1 MRQPLLA
8 LLAKEPAHGYELKLA
23 LEQTFGQA
31 YPSPNIGQIYV
42 TLKRL
47 EQDGLVRSED
57 VEQTT
62 RPNKRVYE
70 LTPAGREAL
79 RAWVGE
85 PSDGPR
91 VRDEF
96 FIKLILAPMA
106 GLADRMELM
115 NSQRRHYLGI
125 MRNLTELQAEADPA
139 DAPARLLIEGAILHL
154 QADLDWL
161 RAMPGGT
168 RVRGIA
174 PKDSPWPPAQPPSHR
189 APGLLTHV
197 KLVKVYRAD
206 GVTVEAVRGVDLE
219 LGIGEFVAIMG
230 PSGSGKST
238 LLHVLGGLE
247 PATSGEIWLRGP
259 ARRRA
264 ARRPPGPSCGG
275 STSASCSSSSTCCPT

>member
-31 YPSPNIGQIYV
+31 YPPPNIGQIYV

-70 LTPAGREAL
+70 LTPTGREAL
-79 RAWVGE
+79 RAWVEE

-115 NSQRRHYLGI
+115 NAQRRHYLRI
-125 MRNLTELQAEADPA
+125 MRNLMELLSETDQADIT
-139 DAPARLLIEGAILHL
+139 ARLLIEGAVLHL

-161 RAMPGGT
+161 ERC
-168 RVRGIA
+168 
-174 PKDSPWPPAQPPSHR
+174 Q
-189 APGLLTHV
+189 
-197 KLVKVYRAD
+197 
-206 GVTVEAVRGVDLE
+206 E
-219 LGIGEFVAIMG
+219 EFV
-230 PSGSGKST
+230 
-238 LLHVLGGLE
+238 
-247 PATSGEIWLRGP
+247 
-259 ARRRA
+259 
-264 ARRPPGPSCGG
+264 
-275 STSASCSSSSTCCPT
+275 